1 MSTEP
6 DNISSKPKISSRK
19 AALEPQT
26 QATPPTANELVAIN
40 ETATEVAK
48 RAAQIDAAPTLAEKA
63 DALWAMTQ
71 DMRHATLGQLPP
83 TTVAALIETDPDRN
97 LRLLG
102 NLPAMKFQQILNL
115 GTFAQG
121 RTWLERAVTS
131 GSLAAA
137 ILPSLMTSRDLSE
150 MLLTDPDFRRALPR
164 LLNYERAQ
172 RWRQLL
178 TTNEWHANIDE
189 LLMSDTDELLRKANI
204 KNKNVHAILQS
215 LIDFVPEL
223 YLETVNYAAGRL
235 KNAQDR
241 PDEFEDITST
251 PFGMPEILQT
261 QPDAASGLEVQPQ
274 SGAETVDS
282 PLADLIP
289 ESGDP
294 VFALATAGLTSARKA
309 VLEDQLKHLL
319 RQEIVATASFAQG
332 AMARAAGRVLFY
344 LRAGLESFG
353 PSVEDATRALET
365 RNLNEISA
373 IGARLAE
380 SYRQKS
386 LALAGHREWLD
397 GRQRQFLDAMKQPE
411 AGMHPETKEPVL
423 WLAGKPKQDR
433 AEWHPTPLSEI
444 ATHLSEIG
452 AWASLARAAFGTPE
466 RTHAIFT
473 QAKARTAGEALRRT
487 VIALALYRRWEPE
500 LVRPN
505 EDVAAFY
512 RQFGKGRRNNF
523 DAVRQTVLDALDQ
536 TPSDAWKPSD
546 AKARARELLLRAVT
560 ELENAPPPAP
570 PKKPA
575 H

>member
-1 MSTEP
+1 M
-6 DNISSKPKISSRK
+6 
-19 AALEPQT
+19 EPQT